1 LEQTLAII
9 LSLLIILSS
18 VLAIILL
25 PKRTAHAHQLPRLH
39 KTGDPVD
46 ADVLSVKHISEAD
59 NGTVL
64 VSVELRVYPADD
76 TPYETQTNARIWRV
90 DIPHIQPGR
99 KIPVWIDPKNPENV
113 AVDLEIA

>member
-1 LEQTLAII
+1 MEQNLAAI

-18 VLAIILL
+18 VLVIILL
-25 PKRTAHAHQLPRLH
+25 PKRAAYVNKLPKLH
-39 KTGDPVD
+39 KTGDPAD

-64 VSVELRVYPADD
+64 VSVQLRVYPSDD
-76 TPYETQTNARIWRV
+76 TPYETRTNARIWRV
-90 DIPHIQPGR
+90 DIPHVQPGR
-99 KIPVWIDPKNPENV
+99 KVPVWIDPKNPENV